1 MAATTARLAGTFGF
15 APTSLA
21 PAGRRSAAE
30 PVGVARLFPRPRADR
45 GVREDTCVDLSVLFL
60 GTAGSMPTVQRAPA
74 SLLIRRGGDRILIDC
89 GEGSQRQ
96 LLRSV
101 GLPDLEHVFLT
112 HYHADHFLGLPGML
126 KTFALRGRFRPVTV
140 YGPRGLG
147 ALMSDL
153 RRIYGKLS
161 YELNIR
167 ELGPSDTVEF
177 AEFRI
182 GAYAVVHRTEALGY
196 ALVEHG
202 RPGRL
207 DPERA
212 AELGVPPG
220 PLLGALQRGE
230 PVEVEGRR
238 VLPRD
243 VMGEARP
250 GRKLVFSGDSEPCKT
265 TAAVAEGAEL
275 LVHDGTFAA
284 EERERAR
291 QTGHSTALEAAQ
303 LAREANVS
311 LLALTHLS
319 SRYFGSTI
327 EQEARTVFERTVVP
341 RDFDVIEVPYR
352 ERGKPALVR
361 WRDIR
366 SRAAADRPASETTAP
381 ATEASRA
388 PAP

>member
-1 MAATTARLAGTFGF
+1 
-15 APTSLA
+15 
-21 PAGRRSAAE
+21 
-30 PVGVARLFPRPRADR
+30 
-45 GVREDTCVDLSVLFL
+45 VDLSVLFL

-126 KTFALRGRFRPVTV
+126 KTFTLRGRTRPITV

-153 RRIYGKLS
+153 RRIYGRLS
-161 YELNIR
+161 YELNTV
-167 ELGPSDTVEF
+167 ELGPSDAVEF
-177 AEFRI
+177 SDFRI
-182 GAYAVVHRTEALGY
+182 GAYSVVHRTEAVGY
-196 ALVEHG
+196 ALVEDE

-207 DPERA
+207 DPDRA
-212 AELGVPPG
+212 AQLGVPSG

-230 PVEVEGRR
+230 AVDVGGRR
-238 VLPRD
+238 VVPED
-243 VMGEARP
+243 VVGEARP
-250 GRKLVFSGDSEPCKT
+250 GRRLVFSGDSQPC
-265 TAAVAEGAEL
+265 TATVAVAQGAEL
-275 LVHDGTFAA
+275 LVHDGTFAH

-319 SRYFGSTI
+319 SRYFGPTI
-327 EQEARTVFERTVVP
+327 EQEARAAFERTVVP

-352 ERGKPALVR
+352 ERGEPALIK
-361 WRDIR
+361 WRDMR
-366 SRAAADRPASETTAP
+366 TRAASEKPPSETAAP
-381 ATEASRA
+381 AARTPRA
-388 PAP
+388 PTI